1 METGRI
7 YDSFFFRL
15 QCSDRNTNA
24 LARANTVHQN
34 PKLFEYRTVLAPKNN
49 SYPKSV
55 LERA

>member
-1 METGRI
+1 METGSI

-15 QCSDRNTNA
+15 QFSDRNTNTH
-24 LARANTVHQN
+24 ARANTVHQN
-34 PKLFEYRTVLAPKNN
+34 PKHFEYRTVLAPKIN